1 MYFAL
6 LLAQQQPPDG
16 QQAPWWSNLV
26 MILPLLVFAYL
37 LFMRPMQKQEKQRL
51 AMISSLKKGDK
62 VITTGGII
70 GVVTAVKDK
79 EDEITLRI
87 DDNSPVR
94 LRVTRSSVGRV
105 IPAGEDI
112 SKESKEGNT

>member
-1 MYFAL
+1 MLFAL
-6 LLAQQQPPDG
+6 WLAEQQASDG
-16 QQAPWWSNLV
+16 QGYFNLLL
-26 MILPLLVFAYL
+26 LPMLLVLAYL
-37 LFMRPMQKQEKQRL
+37 LLFRPMQKQEKQRQAL
-51 AMISSLKKGDK
+51 VASLKKGDK

-70 GVVTAVKDK
+70 GVVTGIKDK

-105 IPAGEDI
+105 IPAGEET
-112 SKESKEGNT
+112 SKESKEGTT